1 MGFPAKVVPAD
12 LVAQSERFVN
22 DAAKESFMLR
32 QAEAASM
39 AGSLDGYRFG
49 QANAVKLK
57 KITGPEADVLR
68 RGEASL
74 QAKYTSWQ
82 ELDDRVWR
90 FVWEWDCTHTGL
102 QASRCSATVIINKS
116 SSPIQLARVQ
126 IVHGRNMLLIGSE
139 ATGYEMESRAI
150 MPGGSAVVF
159 LWAFSPSPIEIG
171 HLKANIN
178 TAAFS
183 VTIASTQR
191 ESSCESRGGFTVG
204 FLEKSVSEW
213 WSKYVIVVM

>member
-1 MGFPAKVVPAD
+1 MYSTFIP
-12 LVAQSERFVN
+12 FI
-22 DAAKESFMLR
+22 
-32 QAEAASM
+32 
-39 AGSLDGYRFG
+39 YRP
-49 QANAVKLK
+49 LIYPSPYLS
-57 KITGPEADVLR
+57 ITLHHIILHRIEQPY
-68 RGEASL
+68 S
-74 QAKYTSWQ
+74 SWQ
-82 ELDDRVWR
+82 ELDDKVWR
-90 FVWEWDCTHTGL
+90 FVFEWDCTHTGL
-102 QASRCSATVIINKS
+102 QAARCSATVIINKS
-116 SSPIQLARVQ
+116 SSPIQIARVQ
-126 IVHGRNMLLIGSE
+126 IVHGRNVLLIGSE

-150 MPGGSAVVF
+150 LPGGSAVVF

-213 WSKYVIVVM
+213 WSKYVILVT